1 MNVTNVSA
9 LIQHV
14 EQELDTIMNLD
25 PHKYMTILQRKGEWK
40 WHDNINTMR
49 EMSGIL
55 VGEVSDESRVSL
67 IGDRLANFFL
77 G

>member
-1 MNVTNVSA
+1 
-9 LIQHV
+9 
-14 EQELDTIMNLD
+14 MNLD

-55 VGEVSDESRVSL
+55 VGEVSNESRVGL
-67 IGDRLANFFL
+67 IGDRLPNFFSGVSCL
-77 G
+77 IVGLLYILMQS